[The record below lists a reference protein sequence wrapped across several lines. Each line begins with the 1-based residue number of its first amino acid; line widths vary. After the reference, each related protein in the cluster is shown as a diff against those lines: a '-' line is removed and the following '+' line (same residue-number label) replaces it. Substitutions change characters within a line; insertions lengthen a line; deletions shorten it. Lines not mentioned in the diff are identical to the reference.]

1 MRSLIAVLA
10 GLLALGSTTSLAA
23 QQELRI
29 AYIDSQA
36 ILQEAPGA
44 AEAQQQFDQQMQQFG
59 EEIEVMGQELDS
71 LITAYQQ
78 QQGTLSTEV
87 RETRETEIRQREIQY
102 QQRLD
107 EMEQEAAQ
115 RREELVQPILSRMST
130 AIEQIRSEG
139 SYSVIFDVA
148 GQSIIAADPSLDLTM
163 EVIQR
168 LQEMAGADEM

>member
-1 MRSLIAVLA
+1 MRSLMVALLGLFAFGPAAVE
-10 GLLALGSTTSLAA
+10 A

-44 AEAQQQFDQQMQQFG
+44 SEAQQQFDQQMESFG
-59 EEIEVMGQELDS
+59 QEIEAMGQELDS

-78 QQGTLSTEV
+78 QQGTLTDEA

-115 RREELVQPILSRMST
+115 RREELVQPILSRMSA
-130 AIEQIRSEG
+130 AIEEIRSEG
-139 SYSVIFDVA
+139 EYSVIFDVA

-168 LQEMAGADEM
+168 LQQMAGEM